1 MHPSNIKTIGAARWI
16 SDNLAEFK
24 AKNVND
30 TKTLTDEEQAAY
42 AELGWQRSNVVVLA
56 DHIERMYK
64 EANLRELKILKLEGI
79 IHLLQD
85 KEMEA

>member
-56 DHIERMYK
+56 DHIERLYK
-64 EANLRELKILKLEGI
+64 EAHIMEMKILKLQAI
-79 IHLLQD
+79 IDHLSD